1 MAAEQRFKLH
11 FEATAD
17 TRGFRATT
25 QESKTTATAVAALT
39 TATKQHTAA
48 VHADANGMRS
58 WVSNARLTIPE
69 LQRQQRAQRAAAIQ
83 AAESQRQQ
91 NMKNYGQQM
100 VQANRKQRTQG
111 GGANG
116 PTGGAGGGMG
126 GRDPA
131 MALLLASQGIED
143 AQYGI
148 RGVLNNIPGLVM
160 ALGGGAGLAGAL
172 SIAAVAATTLWEKLG
187 GGGAALEK
195 SGLDKLKEMAAQ
207 TRAEFEALGDTIR
220 DKFAAELK
228 TTIAQAQKEM
238 TAYLRSLESA
248 RKGMQRDQG
257 RDDSA
262 MDSALADGELETQ
275 RSIIEGTPEDEARRQ
290 QKEAERVT
298 RQEHDRTQLQREQK
312 HAVDKLEIAS
322 HGLRAGRTSAQS
334 ARDTLGGIPA
344 ARMNQIQSLAEAGVV
359 SDQEQ
364 VIREYDSAVIKRNS
378 FASQAAKAEQEVYEI
393 DEQMKSTFVPSERS
407 ELTLR
412 RSKAAK
418 DAKTFRKGASEASA
432 TMDKWSP
439 HIDGAREKY
448 TAGQVTYNR
457 AAESGL
463 LPEQKYALEQG
474 RANLDNLGAQEAT
487 AKAQLEAAQKQIA
500 DAGASIEDF
509 KQEIEAATAKLQ
521 AFESRAAADN
531 LEAARNA
538 PLDAPLPALPGQAQP
553 MPVLGPDLPAA
564 PPAMPNMDVRSEAD
578 TIQTAL
584 RETQRLVSQAMT
596 EMASTQTQA
605 TQATA
610 QAVSSV
616 RSQMQAQQAA
626 IQQIKAGNAEQ

>member
-69 LQRQQRAQRAAAIQ
+69 LQRQQRAQRAAALQ
-83 AAESQRQQ
+83 EAESQRQQ
-91 NMKNYGQQM
+91 KMKDYGQQM
-100 VQANRKQRTQG
+100 VQANRKQRQQG
-111 GGANG
+111 GGTNA
-116 PTGGAGGGMG
+116 PMGGAAGGMG

-172 SIAAVAATTLWEKLG
+172 SIAAVAASTLWDKLG
-187 GGGAALEK
+187 GGGDALEK
-195 SGLDKLKEMAAQ
+195 SGLDKLREMAAQ

-220 DKFAAELK
+220 DKFTAELK

-248 RKGMQRDQG
+248 RKGMERDQG

-262 MDSALADGELETQ
+262 MDSALADGEFETQ
-275 RSIIEGTPEDEARRQ
+275 RSIIAGTPEEEARRQ

-322 HGLRAGRTSAQS
+322 HGLRAGRESSQS
-334 ARDTLGGIPA
+334 ARDTLAGLPA
-344 ARMNQIQSLAEAGVV
+344 ARQAEIQAMANAGVL

-364 VIREYDSAVIKRNS
+364 IIRDYDSAANRVPTYNRAAMEAEEELSGID
-378 FASQAAKAEQEVYEI
+378 QA
-393 DEQMKSTFVPSERS
+393 MT
-407 ELTLR
+407 
-412 RSKAAK
+412 
-418 DAKTFRKGASEASA
+418 GASPLELPALTARRVMASKRA
-432 TMDKWSP
+432 ENARKLADENNAALDRNAPFVET
-439 HIDGAREKY
+439 AREQY
-448 TAGQVTYNR
+448 GAGRVTYNR

-463 LPEQKYALEQG
+463 LPEQKFALEQG

-487 AKAQLEAAQKQIA
+487 AKAQLEAAQKQIT

-509 KQEIEAATAKLQ
+509 KAAVETATAKLQ
-521 AFESRAAADN
+521 AFETRAAADN

-538 PLDAPLPALPGQAQP
+538 PLDAPLPTLPGQAQP
-553 MPVLGPDLPAA
+553 APVLGPDLPAA
-564 PPAMPNMDVRSEAD
+564 PPAMPDMDVRPQSDA
-578 TIQTAL
+578 IQAAL
-584 RETQRLVSQAMT
+584 RETQRLVSQSMT

-610 QAVSSV
+610 QALNGV
-616 RSQMQAQQAA
+616 RSQIQSQQAA